1 VTARST
7 EIFVGPSVVRLGE
20 VDLPGH
26 VQRVDVSGSVRSDE
40 ATVPGRSGV
49 SRQPLGYEDA
59 EVVVSLLLLDRPE
72 GESALQQAGRLG
84 ALYADVDE
92 RARPSVF
99 RLVNAHT
106 IARGIRDVVWR
117 SLRTRERGA
126 GAVEAE
132 LVFAELQP
140 AITKKERAA
149 AATTTVASEESARGA
164 AAIVLGLQIAT
175 TATAVAYQSVKG
187 WVKSLAAPK
196 TAATPANPSWA
207 QIMTE
212 RRIPPRSWRM

>member
-84 ALYADVDE
+84 ALYANVDE

-132 LVFAELQP
+132 LVFVEFQP
-140 AITKKERAA
+140 AVVKKERAA
-149 AATTTVASEESARGA
+149 AATTAASEESARGA

-196 TAATPANPSWA
+196 TAATPANPGWA
-207 QIMTE
+207 QMMTE
-212 RRIPPRSWRM
+212 QRIPRRSWRM